1 MAKVLN
7 MFRSFTMEH
16 IDGYSN
22 LSEWQK
28 DLFDTIY
35 KKHIASLPFDERNE
49 YTEECIKCVEA
60 EVSIIKVY
68 FKNGERFL
76 YLPEKTWVKIP

>member
-1 MAKVLN
+1 MVKVLN

-16 IDGYSN
+16 VDGYPS
-22 LSEWQK
+22 LSDWQK

-35 KKHIASLPFDERNE
+35 KKHVASLPLNERNE
-49 YTEECIKCVEA
+49 YTEECIERVEA
-60 EVSIIKVY
+60 EVSIIKVF

-76 YLPEKTWVKIP
+76 YLPEHTWVKTP